1 MESSSP
7 GVVQCRKGPDDKPV
21 MQDLRRKVGDI
32 FTESDKMLDLHNKIR
47 KYVPDEFQNDPINAA
62 SSVAEEDDAKAA
74 KQARRQHRAAMTK
87 TAKENSDRRA
97 ATADEVAQA
106 TKKQKTVDTQ
116 SAVV

>member
-1 MESSSP
+1 
-7 GVVQCRKGPDDKPV
+7 
-21 MQDLRRKVGDI
+21 
-32 FTESDKMLDLHNKIR
+32 MLDLHNKIR